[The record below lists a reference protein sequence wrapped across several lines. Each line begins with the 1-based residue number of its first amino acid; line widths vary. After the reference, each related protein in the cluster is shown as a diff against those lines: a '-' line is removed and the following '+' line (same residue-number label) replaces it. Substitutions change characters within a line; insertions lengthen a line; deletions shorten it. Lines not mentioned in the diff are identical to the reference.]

1 MATFTYKD
9 VRMVVAEQDAI
20 FAGNILDALHTRGI
34 REPEICRTA
43 TSLAT
48 ALTGTPDLVLCDV
61 DLPGL
66 DFCTMAQDVRQGRL
80 SRNPFAVLIATAR
93 PSTSTDLARVMRS
106 GIDYIVLKPMT
117 ADQVLRRI
125 DGFTRARKPFVVT
138 ETFVGPSR
146 RVHRRN
152 DGSDD
157 DLIVVPNTLRIK
169 VRHNNRLSLLGKV
182 LEVGQKRMGVKKS
195 ETKVRSVS
203 RLVRRLR
210 DLHAQGTVSG
220 ALAMGE
226 WNRTLGVLVDKT
238 TEVVGEHRGSTS
250 TDHVGEIAARI
261 LQLTRRWTDIS
272 GRPPAVEVILA
283 GRLADALL
291 GALAEDSDVPEIAR
305 EIAAVVDN
313 FLGKEEAAVAG
324 ESPS

>member
-1 MATFTYKD
+1 
-9 VRMVVAEQDAI
+9 MVVAEQDAV

-34 REPEICRTA
+34 REPAICRSA
-43 TSLAT
+43 EALAT
-48 ALTGTPDLVLCDV
+48 ALSGAPDLVLCDV

-66 DFCTMAQDVRQGRL
+66 DFCAMAQDVRHGRS

-93 PSTSTDLARVMRS
+93 PSTGTDLARVMRS

-138 ETFVGPSR
+138 ETFIGPSR

-157 DLIVVPNTLRIK
+157 DLVAVPNTLRIK

-182 LEVGQKRMGVKKS
+182 LEVGHQRMGDKKS

-203 RLVRRLR
+203 RLVRRLA
-210 DLHAQGTVSG
+210 DLHAQGM
-220 ALAMGE
+220 LAGGGLSLGE
-226 WNRTLGVLVDKT
+226 WNRSLAVLVEKT
-238 TEVVGEHRGSTS
+238 AEVVAEHKGTS
-250 TDHVGEIAARI
+250 ATVHVGEIAARI
-261 LQLTRRWTDIS
+261 LQLTRRWTELS

-291 GALAEDSDVPEIAR
+291 GALAEDVDIPDIAR
-305 EIAAVVDN
+305 EIAAVVDS
-313 FLGKEEAAVAG
+313 FLGKEEAEVVDG
-324 ESPS
+324 SRP